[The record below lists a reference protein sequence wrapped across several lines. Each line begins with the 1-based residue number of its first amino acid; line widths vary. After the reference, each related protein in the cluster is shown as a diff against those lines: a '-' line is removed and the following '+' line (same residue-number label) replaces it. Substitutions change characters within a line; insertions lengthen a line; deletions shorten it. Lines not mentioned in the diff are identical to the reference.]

1 MWQTCHEVVK
11 KNSKIVPL
19 GAPYNQPPR
28 TLHITRSPG
37 AEAFVETDHSRDC
50 SSFVFCFRFILTW
63 QIHWEQ
69 CCASSTQTEAEL
81 RFSKFS
87 FVAVVGA
94 AGVTLASASLAAPPL
109 STGTLLRRFQKC
121 SRRRLVALPQ
131 AAPLP
136 RPRS

>member
-109 STGTLLRRFQKC
+109 SYWHAASSLPEMQ
-121 SRRRLVALPQ
+121 PQ
-131 AAPLP
+131 APGSPPAGGAPSP
-136 RPRS
+136 TS